1 MMSTGMRNSS
11 AHMQMVAAMA
21 ELDFVFDPTS
31 PTFRPTAI
39 PTESAPPAAD
49 TVTGPLPTGTHLDAA
64 LNYARR
70 GWAVL
75 PVGVDKKPLTT
86 HGLHDATTSEAIIQR
101 MWTRWPNALIAI
113 ATGRVSGVVVLDVDV
128 RPNGSGFDSLDRL
141 GISILPGAPT
151 AHTPSRGM
159 HFFFEAPA
167 YEVKNS
173 ASKIGP
179 YLDVRGDGG
188 YIIVPPGPGR
198 SWDPI
203 KNIDITPPP
212 PMPEWL
218 VVHPVKLPPP
228 QQRRP
233 SKPSGQLSAYGE
245 AALDNAVKRIISAG
259 AGEQEVTLN
268 TEAYCIGTLVSGG
281 EIPEALGLEAMHW
294 AARKM
299 PSFDD
304 YRPWQ
309 ASALERKVNKALADG
324 MTNPKA
330 APNG

>member
-1 MMSTGMRNSS
+1 MSTGMRNSS

-31 PTFRPTAI
+31 PTFRPTVI
-39 PTESAPPAAD
+39 PTDSAPPAAD

-64 LNYARR
+64 LDYVRG

-75 PVGVDKKPLTT
+75 LVGQDKKPLTA
-86 HGLHDATTSEAIIQR
+86 HGVHDATKDERVIRRLCTS
-101 MWTRWPNALIAI
+101 WPNALIAI
-113 ATGRVSGVVVLDVDV
+113 ATGRVSGVVALDVDV

-151 AHTPSRGM
+151 AHTPSGGM
-159 HFFFEAPA
+159 HVFFEAPA

-173 ASKIGP
+173 VSKIGP
-179 YLDVRGDGG
+179 HLDVRGDGG

-203 KNIDITPPP
+203 KNLDTTPLP
-212 PMPEWL
+212 PMPEWM
-218 VVHPVKLPPP
+218 VVHRVSKPIP
-228 QQRRP
+228 QKPRP
-233 SKPSGQLSAYGE
+233 SKSTGQLSAYGE

-268 TEAYCIGTLVSGG
+268 TEVYCIGTLVSGG
-281 EIPEALGLEAMHW
+281 EIPEALGLEAMLW

-299 PSFDD
+299 QSFDN

-309 ASALERKVNKALADG
+309 ASALERKVYKAFADG